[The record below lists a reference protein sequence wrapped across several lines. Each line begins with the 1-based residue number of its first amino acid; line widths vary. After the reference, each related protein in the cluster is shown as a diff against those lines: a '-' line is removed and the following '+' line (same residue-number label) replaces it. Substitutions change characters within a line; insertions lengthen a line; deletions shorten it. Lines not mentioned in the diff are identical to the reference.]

1 VKRALRVLRAASV
14 WTLFLLSSGLAL
26 AEDATS
32 QSARTTKADAEPGAR
47 SGPAGAKTDPGQAA
61 SIAYQDA
68 LASYAKG
75 DLAAALNSMRES
87 YRLSKR
93 PELLYNL
100 AQLEEELKACS
111 DSLEDYRRYLELA
124 PQGRYRE
131 AAESASRRLQR
142 ECPPPTP
149 QSSLVA
155 STLAP
160 GSTAASAAPAA
171 TTAAAA
177 PASTTAAAAPATNE
191 DAAKP
196 RPAATQDV
204 PYWTAPRIIGWS
216 ALAAGTLAGVGALY
230 FQLEAIHARTE
241 LQQDVDN
248 GPPIDTSLQTR
259 QHRTNSTAI
268 ALAITGGA
276 LIASGAVV
284 LLLDSSKHDSNSRS
298 ARLYAAPGLLGACYT
313 QGF

>member
-1 VKRALRVLRAASV
+1 MLRAASV
-14 WTLFLLSSGLAL
+14 WTLFLLSSGHAL
-26 AEDATS
+26 AEAATT
-32 QSARTTKADAEPGAR
+32 QSARTTKADAEPDAR
-47 SGPAGAKTDPGQAA
+47 SGPAGAKIDPGQAA

-142 ECPPPTP
+142 ECPPPTA
-149 QSSLVA
+149 QSILVA
-155 STLAP
+155 STGAP
-160 GSTAASAAPAA
+160 
-171 TTAAAA
+171 AA
-177 PASTTAAAAPATNE
+177 PASTGAPAAPASTVAAAAPATNE

-196 RPAATQDV
+196 RPAETQDI

-230 FQLEAIHARTE
+230 FQIEAIHARNE

-259 QHRTNSTAI
+259 QHRNNNTAI

-284 LLLDSSKHDSNSRS
+284 LLLDSSKHEPRSRS